1 MDRPAA
7 GSTHISDTSHPFDSD
22 SADRSNAREL
32 EVLATL
38 GWQRVDHIAVDHCQ
52 IDHVLAGPG
61 GVFVVDSKWTDEPW
75 QLADGLFD
83 NSHARRALAHAREGA
98 ARLGTHIRADH
109 GLRCEVTG
117 LLVIWAPGRPMIE
130 SPVETEGVLVM
141 PGHLLA
147 EALATRPA
155 TIDDGLATKVIQ
167 AARLLDC
174 GREEHA
180 ARSSREPV
188 LVG

>member
-1 MDRPAA
+1 MDRRAA
-7 GSTHISDTSHPFDSD
+7 CRTHISDTTPPFDSD
-22 SADRSNAREL
+22 SADRSTAREL

-38 GWQRVDHIAVDHCQ
+38 GWQRVDHIAVENCH

-75 QLADGLFD
+75 QLSDGLFD
-83 NSHARRALAHAREGA
+83 NTRARRALAHAREGA
-98 ARLGTHIRADH
+98 ARLGAHIRADH
-109 GLRCEVTG
+109 GIRCEVTG
-117 LLVIWAPGRPMIE
+117 LLVVWAPGRPTID

-155 TIDDGLATKVIQ
+155 TIDAGLATKVIQ
-167 AARLLDC
+167 AARQLDC
-174 GREEHA
+174 GRDEHA
-180 ARSSREPV
+180 ARSLREPV

>member
-1 MDRPAA
+1 MDRRAECR
-7 GSTHISDTSHPFDSD
+7 THISDTTPPFDSD
-22 SADRSNAREL
+22 SAHRSNAREL

-38 GWQRVDHIAVDHCQ
+38 GWQRVDHIAVEHCH

-61 GVFVVDSKWTDEPW
+61 GVFVMDAKWTNEPW
-75 QLADGLFD
+75 QLTDGLFD
-83 NSHARRALAHAREGA
+83 HPHARRALAQAREGA
-98 ARLGTHIRADH
+98 ARLGVLIRADR
-109 GLRCEVTG
+109 GIRCEVNG
-117 LLVIWAPGRPMIE
+117 LLVIWAPGRPTIE

-155 TIDDGLATKVIQ
+155 TIDARLATEVIK
-167 AARLLDC
+167 AARKLDC
-174 GREEHA
+174 GRDEHA
-180 ARSSREPV
+180 ACSLREPV